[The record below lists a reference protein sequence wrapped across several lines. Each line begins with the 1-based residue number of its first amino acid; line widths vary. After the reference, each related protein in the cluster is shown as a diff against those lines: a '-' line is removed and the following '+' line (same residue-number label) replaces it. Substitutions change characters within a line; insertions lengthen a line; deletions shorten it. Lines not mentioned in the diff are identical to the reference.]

1 MKDKNQSISLSGVRG
16 LLLYFILILFVASCS
31 TGKKA
36 LQKGDYYKATVDAVN
51 RLRSAPDNKKAQQVL
66 MQSYPL
72 AKDAILRNI
81 QNALDENRIDK
92 YAVIVREYMALND
105 LATTIYTSP
114 KALELIP
121 APNQFYTEL
130 KNAKELAAQEAYSLG
145 VFALSQNTI
154 QKAREAYFHFKDA
167 DNYARGFKDVTSKIE
182 EALYLATLKVVVSK
196 PITSLKYQLSADFF
210 YDNLMAQMSKVT
222 SNNFIRF
229 YTYQEAKNENLKQP
243 DQLIILDFNDFS
255 VGNIRES
262 KNTSEIT
269 KDSVLVGTTKMNGE
283 NKNVY
288 GTVKAYF
295 TIFRREVIS
304 GGTLS
309 TKIIDAYNNRTLEN
323 KNFSGSYTWYN
334 EWATFKGDERA
345 LTDKQFKMTNND
357 GSIMPPPNQDLF
369 IEFTKPIFD
378 QTVSFVR
385 NYYK

>member
-1 MKDKNQSISLSGVRG
+1 MKRTLYIYTSL
-16 LLLYFILILFVASCS
+16 ILILLVASCS

-66 MQSYPL
+66 AQSYPL
-72 AKDAILRNI
+72 AKDAIMRNI
-81 QNALDENRIDK
+81 QNALNENRVDK
-92 YAVIVREYMALND
+92 YAVIVREYMALNE
-105 LATTIYTSP
+105 LSNTIYSSP

-121 APNQFYTEL
+121 SPNQYYTEL
-130 KNAKELAAQEAYSLG
+130 KNAKDLAAAEAYNLG
-145 VFALSQNTI
+145 TIALSLNTI
-154 QKAREAYFHFKDA
+154 QKAREAYFHFRDA
-167 DNYARGFKDVTSKIE
+167 DNYVKGYKDVNSKLE
-182 EALYLATLKVVVSK
+182 EALFLATLKVVVSK
-196 PITSLKYQLSADFF
+196 PVTSNRYQLSADFF

-262 KNTSEIT
+262 KNTNEIS
-269 KDSVLVGTTKMNGE
+269 KDSVLIGTTKMNGT
-283 NKNVY
+283 NQNVY

-304 GGTLS
+304 GGSLS
-309 TKIIDAYNNRTLEN
+309 VRIIDAYNNRTLEN
-323 KNFSGSYTWYN
+323 KNFIGTYTWFN

-345 LTDKQFKMTNND
+345 LTDKQFKMTNNSD
-357 GSIMPPPNQDLF
+357 AIMPPPNQDLF

-385 NYYK
+385 NYYTK